1 MYLCRRWI
9 VPEYGGYSDR
19 RQVCENNQASPDHGF
34 RPTKNSRKTS
44 GWVRLCFLKHS
55 HTPGRTIHP
64 TMRNLDT
71 GLAVG
76 GRLLIAVLFLLSG
89 VGKIAA
95 SAMVQGYIASAGLP
109 APLLGY
115 LIAIVIEVGGGLLLL
130 VGFQTRIVALIL
142 SIFTLAAALAFH
154 NKFADPNEMIQ
165 FFKDIAIIGGLLQ
178 VAAFGPGSV
187 SLDARRL
194 NLAH

>member
-1 MYLCRRWI
+1 
-9 VPEYGGYSDR
+9 
-19 RQVCENNQASPDHGF
+19 
-34 RPTKNSRKTS
+34 
-44 GWVRLCFLKHS
+44 
-55 HTPGRTIHP
+55 
-64 TMRNLDT
+64 MRNLDT
-71 GLAVG
+71 GLAAG